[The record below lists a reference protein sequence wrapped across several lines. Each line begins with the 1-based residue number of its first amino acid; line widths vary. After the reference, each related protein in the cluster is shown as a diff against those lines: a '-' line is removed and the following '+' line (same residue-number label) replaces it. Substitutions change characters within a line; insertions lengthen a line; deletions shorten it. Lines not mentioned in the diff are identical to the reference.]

1 MFAVATP
8 LLISLGSVIGKKL
21 AIQPHGVDASWYEY
35 PNLWGVA
42 ILQPGMLKSPALNEA
57 IKFVRELED

>member
-1 MFAVATP
+1 
-8 LLISLGSVIGKKL
+8 LGSVIGKKL